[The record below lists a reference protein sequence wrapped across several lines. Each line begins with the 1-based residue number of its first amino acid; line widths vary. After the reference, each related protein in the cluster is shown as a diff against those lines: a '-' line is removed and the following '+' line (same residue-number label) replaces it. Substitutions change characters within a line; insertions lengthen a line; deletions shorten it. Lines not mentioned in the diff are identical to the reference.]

1 MNTMAAVALALASV
15 LAYAAAAAVQHRVA
29 TTRPARLL
37 ASGGWWGAVALN
49 TGGAALHVAALR
61 FGPLTLVQPI
71 GALTLVAGVPLAA
84 RIAGRRVTRNEW
96 RGVAWTLVGFGALL
110 PLTAS
115 GAGAARTLGTTA
127 ALAATAA
134 TGVVVL
140 LLLSAPGRALGYAA
154 ASGVTSAV
162 ASTLTQTVLHSGL
175 STQTAL
181 VATMMSG
188 LAVGGLVLSQSAY
201 TGGGLGAPL
210 AVLTLANPVVSAGIG
225 LTLLGEQVRGGTAGT
240 LAAVLGAAVATRGIA
255 LLCRCAHRDTGGA
268 VPSRAE
274 DAAATPL

>member
-15 LAYAAAAAVQHRVA
+15 LAYAGAAAVQHRVA

-37 ASGGWWGAVALN
+37 GSGAWWGAVAL
-49 TGGAALHVAALR
+49 TTTGAALHVAALR

-71 GALTLVAGVPLAA
+71 GALTLVAGVPLGA
-84 RIAGRRVTRNEW
+84 RLAGRRVTRTEW
-96 RGVAWTLVGFGALL
+96 RGVAWTLAGF
-110 PLTAS
+110 
-115 GAGAARTLGTTA
+115 A
-127 ALAATAA
+127 ALIATAA
-134 TGVVVL
+134 TCLVVF
-140 LLLSAPGRALGYAA
+140 LLLSATAGPARTLGYAA

-175 STQTAL
+175 SAQTAL
-181 VATMMSG
+181 VATLTAG

-225 LTLLGEQVRGGTAGT
+225 LTLLGEQIRGGSAGALT
-240 LAAVLGAAVATRGIA
+240 AVLGAAVAARGIA
-255 LLCRCAHRDTGGA
+255 LLCRPAVDLRVPAMLTG
-268 VPSRAE
+268 
-274 DAAATPL
+274 

>member
-15 LAYAAAAAVQHRVA
+15 LAYAGAAAVQHRVA

-37 ASGGWWGAVALN
+37 GSGAWWGAVAL
-49 TGGAALHVAALR
+49 TTTGAALHVAALR

-71 GALTLVAGVPLAA
+71 GALTLVAGVPLGA
-84 RIAGRRVTRNEW
+84 RLAGRRVTRTEW
-96 RGVAWTLVGFGALL
+96 RGVAWTLAGFAALM

-115 GAGAARTLGTTA
+115 GTGTARPLGTTA
-127 ALAATAA
+127 ALIATAA
-134 TGVVVL
+134 TCLVVF
-140 LLLSAPGRALGYAA
+140 LLLSATAGPARTLGYAA

-175 STQTAL
+175 SAQTAL
-181 VATMMSG
+181 VATLTAG

-225 LTLLGEQVRGGTAGT
+225 LTLLGEQIRGGSAGALT
-240 LAAVLGAAVATRGIA
+240 AVLGAAVAARGIA
-255 LLCRCAHRDTGGA
+255 LLCRPAVDLRVPAMLTG
-268 VPSRAE
+268 
-274 DAAATPL
+274 

>member
-1 MNTMAAVALALASV
+1 MNTMVAVALALASV
-15 LAYAAAAAVQHRVA
+15 LAYAGAAAVQHRVA

-37 ASGGWWGAVALN
+37 GSGGWWGAVALN
-49 TGGAALHVAALR
+49 TGGAALHVTALK

-71 GALTLVAGVPLAA
+71 GALTLAAGVPMAA
-84 RIAGRRVTRNEW
+84 RIAGRRVTRSEW
-96 RGVAWTLVGFGALL
+96 RGIAWTLVGFGALL

-115 GAGAARTLGTTA
+115 GTGGTRTLGATA
-127 ALAATAA
+127 ALAAAAA
-134 TGVVVL
+134 TCLVVF
-140 LLLSAPGRALGYAA
+140 LLLSAPAGRARALGYAA

-175 STQTAL
+175 TAQTAL
-181 VATMMSG
+181 VATMMAG

-225 LTLLGEQVRGGTAGT
+225 LTLLGEQVRGGSAGA
-240 LAAVLGAAVATRGIA
+240 LAAVLGAAVAARGVA
-255 LLCRCAHRDTGGA
+255 MLCRPAVDRRVPAVLTG
-268 VPSRAE
+268 
-274 DAAATPL
+274 